1 MAGTVTGRMA
11 GGVGG
16 PWQVVVGPALP
27 AFSPRAAANPTML
40 MRGGAMGL
48 LGRFGGRSRWMML
61 IVTVAST
68 FVMLGSTHTAS
79 LPLAI
84 ASAAFGLLSVGSG
97 LLGRVGGQWAML
109 GKMAPFFFG
118 AVQIG
123 AIAAALVGRDDGS
136 SALTML
142 PQILAAASA
151 LVVVARTALRR

>member
-1 MAGTVTGRMA
+1 MAGD
-11 GGVGG
+11 VGG

-27 AFSPRAAANPTML
+27 ACSPRATANPTMP

-68 FVMLGSTHTAS
+68 FVMLGSAQTAA

-84 ASAAFGLLSVGSG
+84 ASA
-97 LLGRVGGQWAML
+97 
-109 GKMAPFFFG
+109 
-118 AVQIG
+118 
-123 AIAAALVGRDDGS
+123 
-136 SALTML
+136 ALTML